1 MAILGKYVN
10 IDYGDLELTPEL
22 EEALWTLDAECRDG
36 CGGTWEIFEEEGGT
50 WRAIFLDMATD
61 ELVWDADEGSWDVD
75 YGDDDEDE
83 EDEDEDEDE
92 DEEYMM
98 AFVG

>member
-1 MAILGKYVN
+1 MAVFDGSNVR
-10 IDYGDLELTPEL
+10 IDYGDLELTEEL
-22 EEALWTLDAECRDG
+22 FDALFTLNADCAGG
-36 CGGTWEIFEEEGGT
+36 CGGTWEIFEEGDT
-50 WRAIFLDMATD
+50 WRAIFLEMATD

-83 EDEDEDEDE
+83 EDEEDE
-92 DEEYMM
+92 DEEYML